1 MNSNFT
7 PLVPLVALACLVSFG
22 AIGGGD
28 NLSFHVPSGSVLARS
43 FESRQEV
50 SQDEVEML
58 LNGQPIPAG
67 TNNGM
72 TLIQTQSLE
81 LLDEFTTVEGSQPK
95 TLKRSFQKIAS
106 SGEQSTKNPMDA
118 GAQEDTQ
125 KAGSELEGKT
135 VVFEWDGAKS
145 QFKKSFAPQG
155 PEEKLLSGLVEDVD
169 FRGFLPATGKASP
182 EDSWQVDVAAMSS
195 LFLPGG
201 NLSLRPVESPEGA
214 RDGGDMNMFEGNPA
228 EAFSGLE
235 GEVKATYKGSRNVEG
250 ISCGVVALD
259 FKVHSTKDLTDKL
272 PKPGDGS
279 GPMGEVHVDHVK
291 AFLALEGE
299 GELIW
304 DLGLG
309 CARTFSM
316 SAKIKNQMEVAM
328 KIAQGDKSMD
338 ILRKMQMSGS
348 YDLKVAVAKR

>member
-7 PLVPLVALACLVSFG
+7 PLAALACAVSLAAFHG
-22 AIGGGD
+22 SAGD
-28 NLSFHVPSGSVLARS
+28 KLSFHVPSGSVLARS

-50 SQDEVEML
+50 SQDDVEML

-72 TLIQTQSLE
+72 TLIQSQSLE
-81 LLDEFTTVEGSQPK
+81 IVDEFTAVEGSQPK
-95 TLKRSFQKIAS
+95 SLKRSFQKIAS

-118 GAQEDTQ
+118 GEQEDTQ
-125 KAGSELEGKT
+125 KARSELEGKT
-135 VVFEWDGAKS
+135 VVFEWDAAKS
-145 QFKKSFAPQG
+145 EFKKSFAPEG

-169 FRGFLPATGKASP
+169 FRGFLPASGQASA

-201 NLSLRPVESPEGA
+201 NLSLKPVEGPDGVK
-214 RDGGDMNMFEGNPA
+214 DGGNMNMFESNPA
-228 EAFSGLE
+228 DAFSGLE
-235 GEVKATYKGSRNVEG
+235 GEVKATYKGSRDVDG
-250 ISCGVVALD
+250 VPCGVIALD

-272 PKPGDGS
+272 PKPGGNS
-279 GPMGEVHVDHVK
+279 GPMGDVHVDHVK

-309 CARTFSM
+309 CARSLSM